1 MYTNGHEKIVHKE
14 LSYKIIGIV
23 MEVHNTLGA
32 GFLEKV
38 YENAVIIKLNK
49 NGIKAVQ
56 QAPLKVHFEGEIV
69 GEYFADILVKEKME
83 SRIDTNEHEEI
94 VYEDKII
101 LEMKCVEKITD
112 IHRAQVI
119 NYLKATGLKLGIII
133 NFAKPKLEYERI
145 VL

>member
-1 MYTNGHEKIVHKE
+1 MNTNEHEKILHKE
-14 LSYKIIGIV
+14 LSYKVIGAV

-49 NGIKAVQ
+49 NGMKVVQ

-69 GEYFADILVKEKME
+69 GEYFADILV
-83 SRIDTNEHEEI
+83 
-94 VYEDKII
+94 EDEII

-133 NFAKPKLEYERI
+133 NFARPKLEYERI

>member
-1 MYTNGHEKIVHKE
+1 MKPRMNTNEHEKILHKE
-14 LSYKIIGIV
+14 LSYKVIGAV

-49 NGIKAVQ
+49 NGMKVVQ

-69 GEYFADILVKEKME
+69 GEYFADILV
-83 SRIDTNEHEEI
+83 
-94 VYEDKII
+94 EDEII

-133 NFAKPKLEYERI
+133 NFARPKLEYERI